1 MLPPPYSLLYTMKRS
16 LTILPTI
23 ATALI
28 LICGAISCHNGKQ
41 WQKKQE
47 TTFHKIPDT
56 LHVVTLYSPAS
67 YFIYKGQEMGY
78 DYELITAIAIDRGLT
93 LKVNIAPSL
102 SRAIEMLDSGK
113 VDLIAYE
120 VPITAE
126 YKEKV
131 VACGPE
137 NITTQVLVQPK
148 LGEEELITDVTDL
161 VGKDVY
167 VEADSKYEA
176 RMNNLN
182 QELGG
187 GIRIHPVSRDTM
199 ITEDLIAMVSE
210 GKIPLTVVDSDIA
223 LINKTYYNDLDIN
236 MPLSFEQRSG
246 WAVAPDKKWLGDS
259 IDAWLNTDVNRG
271 EQARLLKRYFE
282 LSKNESGTK
291 FVSTAGRVSPF
302 DHLFKRYANK
312 YNWDWKLLASQA
324 YVESKFD
331 STAVSW
337 AGARGLMQIMP
348 RTAKGYG
355 QTAKSVMKND
365 VAVETSLKLLNDLDK
380 QLTKRVPDEQERKKF
395 VIESYNS
402 GLAHV
407 LDAIALADKYGLDP
421 QKWDDNV
428 AKAIL
433 WKSNPRYYKDPVV
446 KFGYSRGRET
456 FDYVNRVYSYYAK
469 SKVHG

>member
-1 MLPPPYSLLYTMKRS
+1 MLLMS
-16 LTILPTI
+16 
-23 ATALI
+23 
-28 LICGAISCHNGKQ
+28 AISCTSGRSNGND
-41 WQKKQE
+41 
-47 TTFHKIPDT
+47 TRSNASTHRFPDT
-56 LHVVTLYSPAS
+56 LRVVTLYSPAS

-78 DYELITAIAIDRGLT
+78 DYELVTALAVDKGLT
-93 LKVNIAPSL
+93 LKVDIAPSL

-148 LGEEELITDVTDL
+148 RGKEELITDVTEL

-167 VEADSKYEA
+167 VEAESKYEA

-187 GIRIHPVSRDTM
+187 GIRIHPVNRDTM

-210 GKIPLTVVDSDIA
+210 GKITLTVVDSDIA
-223 LINKTYYNDLDIN
+223 HINKTYYNDLDIN
-236 MPLSFEQRSG
+236 TQLSFEQRSS
-246 WAVAPDKKWLGDS
+246 WAVAPDRKWLGDS
-259 IDAWLNTDVNRG
+259 IDAWLNTDSPRS

-282 LSKNESGTK
+282 LSKNEPGRG

-302 DHLFKRYANK
+302 DHLFKKYAEQ
-312 YNWDWKLLASQA
+312 YGWDWKLLASQA
-324 YVESKFD
+324 YVESRFD

-355 QTAKSVMKND
+355 QTAKSIMKND
-365 VAVETSLKLLNDLDK
+365 IAVETSLKLLRDLDR
-380 QLTKRVPDEQERKKF
+380 QLSTRVPDPEERKKF
-395 VIESYNS
+395 VIASYNS

-407 LDAIALADKYGLDP
+407 LDAIALANKYGLNP
-421 QKWDDNV
+421 QKWDGNV

-433 WKSNPRYYKDPVV
+433 WKSNPKYYRDPVV

-456 FDYVNRVYSYYAK
+456 YDYVNRVYDYYAK
-469 SKVHG
+469 SRIHA

>member
-1 MLPPPYSLLYTMKRS
+1 MKTLIPA
-16 LTILPTI
+16 LTAIVILF
-23 ATALI
+23 ATTL
-28 LICGAISCHNGKQ
+28 SCRHGNGT
-41 WQKKQE
+41 E
-47 TTFHKIPDT
+47 ATDSNSGEHRFPDT
-56 LHVVTLYSPAS
+56 LRVVTLYSPAS
-67 YFIYKGQEMGY
+67 YFMYRGQEMGY
-78 DYELITAIAIDRGLT
+78 DYELVTALAIDKGLT
-93 LKVNIAPSL
+93 LRVDIAPSL
-102 SRAIEMLDSGK
+102 SRAVEMLDSGL

-120 VPITAE
+120 VPVTAE

-148 LGEEELITDVTDL
+148 RGDVELITDVTDL

-176 RMNNLN
+176 RMINLN

-187 GIRIHPVSRDTM
+187 GINIHPVNRDTM
-199 ITEDLIAMVSE
+199 ITEDLIAMVSNGE
-210 GKIPLTVVDSDIA
+210 LPLTVVDSDIA
-223 LINKTYYNDLDIN
+223 RINKTYYNDLDITV
-236 MPLSFEQRSG
+236 PLSFEQRSAWG
-246 WAVAPDKKWLGDS
+246 VAPDKAWLGDS
-259 IDAWLNTDVNRG
+259 INAWLNTDNHRS

-282 LSKNESGTK
+282 LSKNEPGNSG

-302 DHLFKRYANK
+302 DDLFKKYAGQ
-312 YNWDWKLLASQA
+312 YDWDWRLLASQA

-355 QTAKSVMKND
+355 QTAKSVMNKEI
-365 VAVETSLKLLNDLDK
+365 AVETSLKLLRDLDK
-380 QLTKRVPDEQERKKF
+380 QLTPRVPDADERKKF
-395 VIESYNS
+395 VIAAYNS

-456 FDYVNRVYSYYAK
+456 FDYVNRVYAYYAK
-469 SKVHG
+469 SKVHA

>member
-1 MLPPPYSLLYTMKRS
+1 MKCTRTLLP
-16 LTILPTI
+16 
-23 ATALI
+23 ALI
-28 LICGAISCHNGKQ
+28 AATLLLAAAVGCTSGNGDN
-41 WQKKQE
+41 KKSGSDSSAKH
-47 TTFHKIPDT
+47 FPDT
-56 LHVVTLYSPAS
+56 LRVVTLYSPAS

-78 DYELITAIAIDRGLT
+78 DYELVTALAVDKGLT
-93 LKVNIAPSL
+93 LKVDIAPSL

-126 YKEKV
+126 YKEIV

-148 LGEEELITDVTDL
+148 RGEEELITDVTGL

-167 VEADSKYEA
+167 VEAESKYEA

-187 GIRIHPVSRDTM
+187 GIRIHPVNRDTM

-223 LINKTYYNDLDIN
+223 HINKTYYNDLDIN
-236 MPLSFEQRSG
+236 TQLSFEQRSG
-246 WAVAPDKKWLGDS
+246 WAVAPDHKWLGDS
-259 IDAWLNTDVNRG
+259 IDAWLNTDKPRS

-282 LSKNESGTK
+282 LSKNEPGNG
-291 FVSTAGRVSPF
+291 FVSSAGRVSPI
-302 DHLFKRYANK
+302 DDLFKKSADK
-312 YNWDWKLLASQA
+312 YEWDWKLLASQA

-355 QTAKSVMKND
+355 QSAKSVMKND
-365 VAVETSLKLLNDLDK
+365 VAVETSLKLLRDLDK
-380 QLTKRVPDEQERKKF
+380 QLASRVPDPEERKKF
-395 VIESYNS
+395 VIASYNS

-407 LDAIALADKYGLDP
+407 LDAIALAKKYGLNP
-421 QKWDDNV
+421 EKWDNNV

-456 FDYVNRVYSYYAK
+456 FDYVNRVYAYYAK
-469 SKVHG
+469 SKIYG

>member
-1 MLPPPYSLLYTMKRS
+1 
-16 LTILPTI
+16 
-23 ATALI
+23 
-28 LICGAISCHNGKQ
+28 
-41 WQKKQE
+41 
-47 TTFHKIPDT
+47 
-56 LHVVTLYSPAS
+56 
-67 YFIYKGQEMGY
+67 MGY

-246 WAVAPDKKWLGDS
+246 WAVAPDKNGSVTALMHGLTQMS
-259 IDAWLNTDVNRG
+259 T
-271 EQARLLKRYFE
+271 E
-282 LSKNESGTK
+282 ESRRA
-291 FVSTAGRVSPF
+291 F
-302 DHLFKRYANK
+302 
-312 YNWDWKLLASQA
+312 
-324 YVESKFD
+324 
-331 STAVSW
+331 
-337 AGARGLMQIMP
+337 
-348 RTAKGYG
+348 
-355 QTAKSVMKND
+355 
-365 VAVETSLKLLNDLDK
+365 
-380 QLTKRVPDEQERKKF
+380 
-395 VIESYNS
+395 
-402 GLAHV
+402 
-407 LDAIALADKYGLDP
+407 
-421 QKWDDNV
+421 
-428 AKAIL
+428 
-433 WKSNPRYYKDPVV
+433 
-446 KFGYSRGRET
+446 
-456 FDYVNRVYSYYAK
+456 
-469 SKVHG
+469 